1 MKKVIFFLIAVLISA
16 ATQAQ
21 EANSFDISEHGMQ
34 MFRICATIFLL
45 IALMM
50 FVLAILKRILEFR
63 IRNRIVDKGV
73 PESLAAS
80 LLKDPH
86 NDSKHSAF
94 KWFAMLAGTGVG
106 LTLVNYTMPLGVH
119 SIAIMSFSIAA
130 SFLGYYLFIRKT
142 REGEE

>member
-80 LLKDPH
+80 LLKEATRNIPLL
-86 NDSKHSAF
+86 NGSQCLRERA
-94 KWFAMLAGTGVG
+94 
-106 LTLVNYTMPLGVH
+106 LVLH
-119 SIAIMSFSIAA
+119 WSI
-130 SFLGYYLFIRKT
+130 T
-142 REGEE
+142 RCR

>member
-50 FVLAILKRILEFR
+50 FVLAILKRI
-63 IRNRIVDKGV
+63 
-73 PESLAAS
+73 
-80 LLKDPH
+80 
-86 NDSKHSAF
+86 F

>member
-1 MKKVIFFLIAVLISA
+1 MKKVISFLIVISISA
-16 ATQAQ
+16 AMQAQ
-21 EANSFDISEHGMQ
+21 EANSFEISMHGME

-50 FVLAILKRILEFR
+50 FILSVLKRILEYR

-142 REGEE
+142 REGED